1 MSKVLGVGG
10 FNLVSPESTDDNTG
24 DADVERD
31 LSPEVSGLSSVLPNG
46 GPPGDE
52 LVLAGGSRGSEGP
65 SSGADS
71 TGSKSE
77 HGLLFV
83 V

>member
-1 MSKVLGVGG
+1 MSSRILTSS
-10 FNLVSPESTDDNTG
+10 VSPD
-24 DADVERD
+24 
-31 LSPEVSGLSSVLPNG
+31 G
-46 GPPGDE
+46 GPLGDE
-52 LVLAGGSRGSEGP
+52 LVLAGGSGGSETP

-71 TGSKSE
+71 TSSKSE

>member
-1 MSKVLGVGG
+1 MSSRILTSS
-10 FNLVSPESTDDNTG
+10 VSPD
-24 DADVERD
+24 
-31 LSPEVSGLSSVLPNG
+31 G
-46 GPPGDE
+46 GPLGDE
-52 LVLAGGSRGSEGP
+52 LVLAGASGGSETP

-71 TGSKSE
+71 TSSKSE